1 MGSETMSWPIIV
13 IGMHRSGTS
22 MVARFMEQMGVFM
35 GVQQDINAEANFF
48 RLLNRWMFY
57 QSGASWDQPDPV
69 RYLIENTEVR
79 SLVTDYLR
87 YLLGTRHAVNYL
99 GWRKYLRYRSIE
111 KLDIPWGWKD
121 PSNTYTLPLWLDVF
135 PNARVVHV
143 LRHGV
148 DVANSL
154 VTREREFL
162 VAARELHARRK
173 KRHEYWFRM
182 KEFGFVSSLRCFSLE
197 EGFFLWK
204 EYVLQAREYL
214 SQLVDSSFEVR
225 YEDILHRPVRTLHTL
240 SEFCGVQVPESAI
253 QEIACKVDPTRAYV
267 YRNSPQLVAFASM
280 MRDQLSHLGYQSVEP
295 RQTEPKGEDAA

>member
-1 MGSETMSWPIIV
+1 
-13 IGMHRSGTS
+13 
-22 MVARFMEQMGVFM
+22 MEQMGVFM

-69 RYLIENTEVR
+69 HYLIENTEVR

-162 VAARELHARRK
+162 VAARELHAKRK

-197 EGFFLWK
+197 EGFSLWEK
-204 EYVLQAREYL
+204 YAIQARKHMSEATNRAIEL
-214 SQLVDSSFEVR
+214 R
-225 YEDILHRPVRTLHTL
+225 YEDVLQSPTEAIRLLSLFCEVPVTDAH
-240 SEFCGVQVPESAI
+240 I
-253 QEIACKVDPTRAYV
+253 QRIVGAVDTSRIFA
-267 YRNSPQLVAFASM
+267 YRNDLRLLAFERM
-280 MRDQLSHLGYQSVEP
+280 MTERLGRLGYS
-295 RQTEPKGEDAA
+295 TEESGAANLSPKRDS